1 MSRMN
6 YIKEINAFYQR
17 QETNPLS
24 SHAANLWHTLMH
36 VNNRAGWKRTFTVA
50 VSVLCS
56 KGNLSNSTFKRAR
69 TELHDKGYIHYKS
82 RRGNQAAIYEIT
94 SLVEPAINKGDEGKG
109 VQMEP
114 VFASK
119 SEVRTEEK
127 SKLDHNPSPLLKQ
140 NETKQ
145 ENTTTAADAI
155 HFFKNNFGKVSPYIL
170 DELNKWVH
178 AIGQA
183 LVLTAMKRALERG
196 KANFGYLKGILQSWL
211 NKGFQTVED
220 TETEFLACSNMPKQ
234 TVFTAPSPGG
244 SEVVPDW
251 FRERRKLCAQP
262 KMHARPKAETCG
274 ELVTIIAKYA

>member
-1 MSRMN
+1 MN

-36 VNNRAGWKRTFTVA
+36 VNNRAGWKKTFTVA

-69 TELHDKGYIHYKS
+69 IELHDKGYIHYKS

-94 SLVEPAINKGDEGKG
+94 SLVEEPTINKGDEDTG
-109 VQMEP
+109 VQMDP

-119 SEVRTEEK
+119 SEVRSEEK
-127 SKLDHNPSPLLKQ
+127 SKLDHNPGPLLKQ
-140 NETKQ
+140 NEIKQ
-145 ENTTTAADAI
+145 ANTTTAAEAI

-220 TETEFLACSNMPKQ
+220 TEYELLACRKQNQ
-234 TVFTAPSPGG
+234 TVFTTPSPRGW
-244 SEVVPDW
+244 EVVPDW
-251 FRERRKLCAQP
+251 FRERKKQCAP
-262 KMHARPKAETCG
+262 PEMNERPKAATCE